1 MKPSFTPSAKS
12 LILRGVRTLIALA
25 VVAVV
30 PQLSLH
36 AQQCDGFRYLQN
48 ITEDVTV
55 ESDIVYGANVN
66 SGGNDQTLHLDVY
79 TPTGDSETNR
89 PLIVMAHGGSFVAG
103 SKTGGDVVP
112 LCNDFARLG
121 YVVASI
127 EYRLGASD
135 PGQFL
140 PTPASAT
147 RAVWRGTHDA
157 RAAIRF
163 FRKSVEEDGNPYGI
177 DPDKIFAAGVSA
189 GGFIALHA
197 GYLNSENEI
206 PEAAFGDFPG
216 ITNDLEGQSG
226 NPGYTS
232 EVAGV
237 INIAGAIGDSAWI
250 QADEPPVISFHGDE
264 DGTVPYGS
272 ELLVFLGFIELLEVD
287 GSASVHTRADELGM
301 VNCFETHEG
310 FDHVPHQDNADIYDT
325 TLTMTKNFLFHL
337 VCDGEPVCNYEFDTT
352 TSVDEISDKS
362 KVRVYPNPSSDR
374 VFVDLS
380 AISSDQT
387 QIRLYNAMGAMVRD
401 FGVNN
406 ESLLTIDRQG
416 LPSGM
421 YLLEVWQN
429 GQRETVKILLR

>member
-1 MKPSFTPSAKS
+1 MKPLFTLSAAS
-12 LILRGVRTLIALA
+12 LVRRGVQTFLPAVAIALIPYSSA
-25 VVAVV
+25 NA
-30 PQLSLH
+30 
-36 AQQCDGFRYLQN
+36 QCDDSRFLEN

-55 ESDIVYGANVN
+55 QSDIVYGQNVN
-66 SGGNDQTLHLDVY
+66 AAGSNQTLHLDVY
-79 TPTGDSETNR
+79 SPSGDTETNR

-112 LCNDFARLG
+112 LCTDFAKLG
-121 YVVASI
+121 YVAASI
-127 EYRLGASD
+127 EYRLGAND
-135 PGQFL
+135 PGQFI

-163 FRKSVEEDGNPYGI
+163 FRKSVVEDGNPYGI
-177 DPDKIFAAGVSA
+177 DPDRIFIAGVSA

-197 GYLNSENEI
+197 GYLNSEDEI
-206 PEAAFGDFPG
+206 PEAAFGDYPG

-237 INIAGAIGDSAWI
+237 INIAGAIGDTAWM

-272 ELLVFLGFIELLEVD
+272 DLLVFLGFIQLIEVD
-287 GSASVHTRADELGM
+287 GSASVHAQAENLGL

-310 FDHVPHQDNADIYDT
+310 FDHVPHQTNAAIYDT
-325 TLTMTKNFLFHL
+325 TLTMTKNFLYHL
-337 VCDGEPVCNYEFDTT
+337 VCDGEPVCNYEFDTV
-352 TSVDEISDKS
+352 TSVDEISKAGN
-362 KVRVYPNPSSDR
+362 VLVYPNPSSDR

-380 AISSDQT
+380 ALPRDQT
-387 QIRLYNAMGAMVRD
+387 QIRLYNAMGALVHDYGVRTND
-401 FGVNN
+401 
-406 ESLLTIDRQG
+406 LLTIERGQ
-416 LPSGM
+416 LPSGI
-421 YLLEVWQN
+421 YLLDVWQN
-429 GQRETVKILLR
+429 GNRETVRLVLR

>member
-1 MKPSFTPSAKS
+1 MKPFFTQTAAS
-12 LILRGVRTLIALA
+12 LMRRGLQTFLPVVAIALT
-25 VVAVV
+25 
-30 PQLSLH
+30 PNFN
-36 AQQCDGFRYLQN
+36 AQAQCDGFRYLQN

-55 ESDIVYGANVN
+55 QSDIVYGANVN
-66 SGGNDQTLHLDVY
+66 AAGNNQTLHLDVY
-79 TPTGDSETNR
+79 SPAGDSETNR

-112 LCNDFARLG
+112 LCNDLARLG

-177 DPDKIFAAGVSA
+177 DTELIFVAGVSA

-197 GYLNSENEI
+197 GYLNSEDEI
-206 PEAAFGDFPG
+206 PEAAFGDYPG

-237 INIAGAIGDSAWI
+237 INIAGAIGDTAWM

-272 ELLVFLGFIELLEVD
+272 DLLVFLGFIQLIEVD
-287 GSASVHTRADELGM
+287 GSASVHAQADNLGI

-310 FDHVPHQDNADIYDT
+310 YDHVPHQTDAAIYDT
-325 TLTMTKNFLFHL
+325 TLTMTKNFLYHL
-337 VCDGEPVCNYEFDTT
+337 VCDGEPVCDYEFDEV
-352 TSVDEISDKS
+352 TSIENVISPGD
-362 KVRVYPNPSSDR
+362 VLVYPNPSSDR

-380 AISSDQT
+380 KINT
-387 QIRLYNAMGAMVRD
+387 NETHLKLYNAMGAQVRD
-401 FGVNN
+401 LGVQN
-406 ESLLTIDRQG
+406 ESMLTIERQG

-429 GQRETVKILLR
+429 GHRETVKIVLR